1 MKIYQHYSIYGFSNG
16 YIVGNEEKR
25 EALIVDPAEVTTT
38 MIDQI
43 ENKRYI
49 LKAILITHNHIHHV
63 RGLKTLM
70 KIYSPE
76 LYASD
81 NKIFGFPCRKVRD
94 GDVFE
99 EAGFS
104 VKAVAIPGHS
114 QDSIVYII
122 GSALFSGDAIHSG
135 VIGKT
140 TSTFNAVALAQ
151 RLRARLDALP
161 ASMLIFPG
169 HGPPSTVGTERKFNI
184 GLMPGYA
191 ESLNSSYDFFV

>member
-16 YIVGNEEKR
+16 YIVCNEEKR

-49 LKAILITHNHIHHV
+49 LKAILITHNHVHHV

-94 GDVFE
+94 GDQFQ
-99 EAGFS
+99 EAGFGI
-104 VKAVAIPGHS
+104 KAVAVPGHS

-122 GSALFSGDAIHSG
+122 DSVLFSGDAIHSG

-161 ASMLIFPG
+161 GDMLIFPG
-169 HGPPSTVGTERKFNI
+169 HGPPSTVDTERKFNI

-191 ESLNSSYDFFV
+191 EALNSSYDFFV

>member
-94 GDVFE
+94 GDLFE
-99 EAGFS
+99 EAGFT
-104 VKAVAIPGHS
+104 VKAVAVPGHS

-122 GSALFSGDAIHSG
+122 DSVLFSGDAIHSG

-151 RLRARLDALP
+151 RLRSRLDALP
-161 ASMLIFPG
+161 EDMLIFPG

>member
-16 YIVGNEEKR
+16 YIVGNEDKR

-49 LKAILITHNHIHHV
+49 LKAILVTHNHIHHV

-81 NKIFGFPCRKVRD
+81 NKIFNFPCRKVRD
-94 GDVFE
+94 EDTFDV
-99 EAGFS
+99 AGFGIR
-104 VKAVAIPGHS
+104 AIAIPGHS
-114 QDSIVYII
+114 QDSIAYII
-122 GSALFSGDAIHSG
+122 GSAIFSGDAIHSG
-135 VIGKT
+135 VIGRT
-140 TSTFNAVALAQ
+140 TSSFNAVALAQ
-151 RLRARLDALP
+151 RLRARLETLP
-161 ASMLIFPG
+161 EDMLIFPG

-191 ESLNSSYDFFV
+191 ESLYRSYDFFV

>member
-25 EALIVDPAEVTTT
+25 EAIIIDPAEITTT

-49 LKAILITHNHIHHV
+49 LKAVLITHNHIHHV

-81 NKIFGFPCRKVRD
+81 NKIYNFPCRKVRD
-94 GDVFE
+94 GDDFE
-99 EAGFS
+99 EAGYRI
-104 VKAVAIPGHS
+104 KAIAIPGHS

-122 GSALFSGDAIHSG
+122 DSALFSGDAIHSG

-151 RLRARLDALP
+151 RLRLRLDTLP
-161 ASMLIFPG
+161 ADMLIFPG

-191 ESLNSSYDFFV
+191 DSLNRSYDFFV

>member
-25 EALIVDPAEVTTT
+25 EAIIIDPAEITTT

-49 LKAILITHNHIHHV
+49 LKAVLITHNHIHHV

-81 NKIFGFPCRKVRD
+81 NKIYNFPCRKVRD
-94 GDVFE
+94 GDDFE
-99 EAGFS
+99 VAGYRIR
-104 VKAVAIPGHS
+104 AIAIPGHS

-122 GSALFSGDAIHSG
+122 DSALFTGDAIHSG

-151 RLRARLDALP
+151 RLRLRLDTLP
-161 ASMLIFPG
+161 ADMLIFPG

-191 ESLNSSYDFFV
+191 DSLNRSYDFFV